1 MDASKAACT
10 VKLSIIKKGRML
22 MKKKLWTKAMSAAV
36 CVAMVGT
43 MLVGCGQGN
52 DPGEEGGSESGAKT
66 LDVWLPPLSAN
77 QDDKEVWDKIMDG
90 FEEENDVTVNVE
102 IVPWGNYEEKYL
114 TGITSG
120 EGPDVG
126 YMYMEMIGDFID
138 MGAVEPL
145 DDYLTDEDRDNYLY
159 LNNGV
164 IEGKQYC
171 LPIIV
176 GNAVVMCYNK
186 DILAANGIN
195 EVPANCTWEQFIDMC
210 KQIKVGADG
219 NSEVYPFVQRWG
231 NPSISTLNTSYYPY
245 LWQSGGTLFNEDGT
259 AMAID
264 SEAGKEAI
272 QFLYDL
278 RFTEGILPDIV
289 TSLTEDDC
297 ISYFC
302 EGKTAFVEMET
313 TSTANFDT
321 AGVNWGFITSLT
333 NQEKGTFVASDSLV
347 LMSNAED
354 KDLAWSLIQYMLSG
368 ESMTEYHKSAK
379 FAPIAKDEEYHD
391 NPAFEAVYAEDGD
404 ALHSLSPA
412 KGSSKIYDTLY
423 KNLQL
428 MMMGEMEP
436 DSVISET
443 VSYADTILNE

>member
-1 MDASKAACT
+1 
-10 VKLSIIKKGRML
+10 
-22 MKKKLWTKAMSAAV
+22 MKKKVALVLLAAMIFS
-36 CVAMVGT
+36 
-43 MLVGCGQGN
+43 LFPGCGQSAGTSQSTA
-52 DPGEEGGSESGAKT
+52 GQSTQGAETTT

-77 QDDKEVWDKIMDG
+77 QDDKEVWDRIMDP
-90 FEEENDVTVNVE
+90 FEQEHNVTVNVE

-126 YMYMEMIGDFID
+126 YMYMEMITDFID
-138 MGAVEPL
+138 MGAVEAL
-145 DDYLTDEDRDNYLY
+145 DEYLTDADRDNYLY
-159 LNNGV
+159 LSNGV
-164 IEGKQYC
+164 IQGKQYC

-176 GNAVVMCYNK
+176 GNACVMCYNK
-186 DILAANGIN
+186 DILEANGITEIPTTWDEFI
-195 EVPANCTWEQFIDMC
+195 EVC

-219 NSEVYPFVQRWG
+219 SSEVYPFVQRWG
-231 NPSISTLNTSYYPY
+231 NPSISTLNTSFYPY
-245 LWQSGGTLFNEDGT
+245 VWQSGGALFNEEGT
-259 AMAID
+259 EMTID
-264 SEAGKEAI
+264 SDAGRAAV

-278 RFTEGILPDIV
+278 RFTHGILPELV

-347 LMSNAED
+347 LMSSAAD
-354 KDLAWSLIQYMLSG
+354 KELAFALMQHMLSG
-368 ESMTEYHKSAK
+368 PSMTTYHESAK

-391 NPAFEAVYAEDGD
+391 NPVFQSVYEEDGEY
-404 ALHSLSPA
+404 LHSLPA
-412 KGSSKIYDTLY
+412 VKGSSKIYDTLY

-428 MMMGEMEP
+428 MMMGEMQP
-436 DSVISET
+436 DDVISET
-443 VSYADTILNE
+443 VTYAGTILNE